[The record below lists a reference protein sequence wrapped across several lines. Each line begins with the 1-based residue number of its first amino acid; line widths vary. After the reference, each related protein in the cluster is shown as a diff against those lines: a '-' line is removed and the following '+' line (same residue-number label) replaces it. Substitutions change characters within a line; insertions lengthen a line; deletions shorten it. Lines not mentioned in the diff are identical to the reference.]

1 MFAFILSRI
10 FQAIPVVLVVALI
23 AFAMFKFVGDPVT
36 IMARNGAVLGRG
48 LSAYASS
55 DAQRIA
61 GHRSDEIEAILG
73 WRGRDEMVHR
83 DDLVL
88 NERFGAKP

>member
-1 MFAFILSRI
+1 VRAVEGVFDR
-10 FQAIPVVLVVALI
+10 
-23 AFAMFKFVGDPVT
+23 GDPVA
-36 IMARNGAVLGRG
+36 IAGPDGAVLGRG

-55 DAQRIA
+55 DAERIA
-61 GHRSDEIEAILG
+61 GHRSDQIEAILG

-88 NERFGAKP
+88 G